1 MPPPDAPEADDRH
14 PSRAVAQRPHECVI
28 RTVAMPAD
36 TNPNGDIFGGWLMAQ
51 MDIGGGTIAMR
62 HAGGRCVTVA
72 VDGMSF
78 LRPVAVGDE
87 VSIYATPVGR
97 GRTSLS
103 FRIEAWRRS
112 RTEEVE
118 HKVTEATFKFVLIDA
133 EGRPRPLPA

>member
-1 MPPPDAPEADDRH
+1 MPFPAAPASEERH
-14 PSRAVAQRPHECVI
+14 SSRAVAQRPDDCVI

-51 MDIGGGTIAMR
+51 MDIGGGTVAMR

-87 VSIYATPVGR
+87 VSIYATLEGR
-97 GRTSLS
+97 GRTSMS
-103 FRIEAWRRS
+103 FLIEAWRRS
-112 RTEEVE
+112 RTEQVE
-118 HKVTEATFKFVLIDA
+118 HKVTEARFKFVAIDG
-133 EGRPRPLPA
+133 EGRPRLLPD